1 MIHMPWNWRQ
11 PILWVLKVNLTF
23 LMIDLLLLL
32 FLALLLRVSVF
43 SLVKAGFF
51 PMTLLLNSGIVF
63 LAGGLIAMSSSIFPS
78 KIREYVFHSDEKWSQ
93 EKQKKSERKA
103 NLYILSGVILFL
115 ESLFSTYLIL

>member
-1 MIHMPWNWRQ
+1 MPWNWRQ
-11 PILWVLKVNLTF
+11 PVLWVLKVNLTF

>member
-11 PILWVLKVNLTF
+11 PVTWVLKVNLTF
-23 LMIDLLLLL
+23 LVIDLLLLL
-32 FLALLLRVSVF
+32 FLSLLLRVSVF
-43 SLVKAGFF
+43 NLVKAGFF

-78 KIREYVFHSDEKWSQ
+78 KIREYVFHSDEKWSK
-93 EKQKKSERKA
+93 EKEKKSERKA
-103 NLYILSGVILFL
+103 NLYILIGVILFL